1 MNLTGSQIKDTYEGV
16 LNIGATGLTG
26 ALQEITDGLGNLLNI
41 QVSDTTINFSGIVTG
56 NIIGTTGATGAAG
69 AAGAT
74 GAAGPAGATGATG
87 ANGANGSNGATG
99 ATGPAG
105 ATGAGASSPITL
117 EQTNS
122 LVSTAIGATAT
133 QYNSVVIGATA
144 CSTSINT
151 VVMGSGSCA
160 LQPNSIAIGKN
171 ATVISS
177 LGQQAGKHVFIGTD
191 INYINGYSDS
201 GGSIFIGNTITA
213 GGGNSTVVIG
223 ENSVGYNQSI
233 TIGRG
238 SCSQDNSIAIGA
250 NSRTSFQGAVSIGQN
265 TCNCG
270 TPVSIY
276 VSTAVAIGKDVA
288 NTGSSQVSIGECLV
302 NKVAYGHTIGQCN
315 TIHTGATGT
324 IVLGNSSVGG
334 TGACNSVVIGN
345 NNQNKGTD
353 SVILGINNTICSGSG
368 SLVTGY
374 CNTAG
379 ELQTFIFGQN
389 NCSTGGLA
397 RGANFVN
404 GVIGSNNINTNIYDA
419 GSLVV
424 GNSNTGAGYA
434 GAVFGS
440 NNTQPYNVNGFVS
453 GNSNLASSENTYIF
467 GSNNCGISN
476 TSLTVGTGNI
486 NQGYAITTELNNIFG
501 QNNCII
507 MSCLTTILG
516 GCQNKICGVMYD
528 TPGRPKFDVIIGGAE
543 NTIGL
548 YACNSVI
555 VGGQSNII
563 PAATGPSGAFNNTIM
578 LGTISRTATIP
589 NATYVENLVIPSYA
603 TLNFANDAAAAA
615 GGIVLGQVYHTA
627 GTMKIRII

>member
-56 NIIGTTGATGAAG
+56 NIIGTTGAA
-69 AAGAT
+69 
-74 GAAGPAGATGATG
+74 GATG
-87 ANGANGSNGATG
+87 ANGANGATG

-122 LVSTAIGATAT
+122 LVSTAIGATAA
-133 QYNSVVIGATA
+133 QSNSVVIGATA
-144 CSTSINT
+144 CSASSNT
-151 VVMGSGSCA
+151 VVLGSGSCA

-213 GGGNSTVVIG
+213 GGGSSTVVIG
-223 ENSVGYNQSI
+223 ENSVGYNTSI

-238 SCSQDNSIAIGA
+238 SCSQDNSVAIGC
-250 NSRTSFQGAVSIGQN
+250 NSRTNFQGAVSIGPN

-324 IVLGNSSVGG
+324 IVLGNSSVGA

-345 NNQNKGTD
+345 SAQTTGACSVVIGQAACGTADCGITIGKSSCSLAAAAITIGNDICNPNPNIMIGNTVCSQSGSNNLAIGFGAKTGGDLSLSMVTANVNALAAIGIGHASTVTGAYGILLGAESLVSGSQAMGFGRFVNATHAGSVVLGNSLSSMKDSTVHVPNLIAYGQAASLANAIGSTGTAI
-353 SVILGINNTICSGSG
+353 SVDWDNSNVQTLTITASGTLTMSNPIDGGVYTLQITQGGSG
-368 SLVTGY
+368 SNAITWSNVKWPGGTPPTLS
-374 CNTAG
+374 TAVAATDI
-379 ELQTFIFGQN
+379 LTFIYGPTAYFGN
-389 NCSTGGLA
+389 
-397 RGANFVN
+397 AN
-404 GVIGSNNINTNIYDA
+404 
-419 GSLVV
+419 
-424 GNSNTGAGYA
+424 
-434 GAVFGS
+434 
-440 NNTQPYNVNGFVS
+440 
-453 GNSNLASSENTYIF
+453 
-467 GSNNCGISN
+467 
-476 TSLTVGTGNI
+476 
-486 NQGYAITTELNNIFG
+486 
-501 QNNCII
+501 
-507 MSCLTTILG
+507 
-516 GCQNKICGVMYD
+516 
-528 TPGRPKFDVIIGGAE
+528 
-543 NTIGL
+543 
-548 YACNSVI
+548 
-555 VGGQSNII
+555 
-563 PAATGPSGAFNNTIM
+563 
-578 LGTISRTATIP
+578 
-589 NATYVENLVIPSYA
+589 
-603 TLNFANDAAAAA
+603 LNFS
-615 GGIVLGQVYHTA
+615 
-627 GTMKIRII
+627 